1 MTSATSRNQEQ
12 DVEDSNSMREAGM
25 EELAALRGQVAQM
38 KAAEVA
44 REAMEQTLRESEE
57 RFRRLSEAAFEGIAV
72 HDEDGII
79 DVNDTLAAMFGYR
92 RDEMIGKQPL
102 KFVALEGR
110 DSASVRRADWEP
122 FELTCRRKDGSL
134 FRAEVWQK
142 GVRWG
147 SRELLVTAIR
157 DLSLRSQ
164 ADEAIRAFS
173 RRLVETQ
180 EAERQR
186 IARELHDQT
195 GQMLTGLKLLLQ
207 TAARLP
213 AEDMRRTLA
222 EAEGLVSDVMT
233 HVHSMSLDLRP
244 AILDDLGLLPALGR
258 QFGQFTGQTSIDV
271 NFRHSGLDG
280 RLTPEVE
287 LAAFRIV
294 QEALTNVARHA
305 GVSEVSV
312 RLWVDSG
319 TLYAHVEDR
328 GIGFDPHAAGARG
341 HTGLAG
347 MNERVLSL
355 GGQLRVESAPGDGT
369 SVLAELPISRVDGA
383 GE

>member
-1 MTSATSRNQEQ
+1 
-12 DVEDSNSMREAGM
+12 
-25 EELAALRGQVAQM
+25 M
-38 KAAEVA
+38 KAAEMA
-44 REAMEQTLRESEE
+44 REAMERTLRESEE
-57 RFRRLSEAAFEGIAV
+57 RFRRLSEAAFKGIAV
-72 HDEDGII
+72 HDDDRII
-79 DVNDTLAAMFGYR
+79 DVNDTLAAMFGYC
-92 RDEMIGKQPL
+92 RDEMIGKHPL
-102 KFVALEGR
+102 EFVASEAR
-110 DSASVRRADWEP
+110 DTASVRRADWEP
-122 FELTCRRKDGSL
+122 FELACSKKDGSG

-142 GVRWG
+142 RVRWG
-147 SRELLVTAIR
+147 KRELLVTAIR
-157 DLSLRSQ
+157 DLTLRRQ

-207 TAARLP
+207 MAARLP
-213 AEDMRRTLA
+213 TEDVRRTLA
-222 EAEGLVSDVMT
+222 EAEGLVNDVMR

-244 AILDDLGLLPALGR
+244 AILDDLGLLPALGW
-258 QFGQFTGQTSIDV
+258 QFGQFTGQTSISV
-271 NFRHSGLDG
+271 NFRHNGLDR
-280 RLTPEVE
+280 RLIPEVE

-305 GVSEVSV
+305 GVSEVAV
-312 RLWVDSG
+312 RLWLDDG
-319 TLYAHVEDR
+319 RLYAHVEDR
-328 GIGFDPHAAGARG
+328 GIGFDPGAACARG

-369 SVLAELPISRVDGA
+369 SVLAELPISRSEEA
-383 GE
+383 GR